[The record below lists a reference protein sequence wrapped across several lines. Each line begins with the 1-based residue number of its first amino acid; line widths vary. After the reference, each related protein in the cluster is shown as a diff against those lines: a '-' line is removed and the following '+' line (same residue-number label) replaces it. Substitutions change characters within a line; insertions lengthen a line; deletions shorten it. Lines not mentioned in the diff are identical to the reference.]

1 MTTGLIPSVAPRQ
14 IFGVPLASIGLGV
27 LLLAMLLWGAWTT
40 RTLLAL
46 QSREVVTV
54 ELSGLIG
61 AFVEAEARSGT
72 DPEASQRRVAAYL
85 EAIDASV
92 DALGRNGR
100 TVLVGEAVLAG
111 EARDMTP
118 IVRTDVVRRMEE
130 LDHAAR

>member
-1 MTTGLIPSVAPRQ
+1 MMTDLTLSGVRRQ
-14 IFGVPLASIGLGV
+14 LFGVPLASLGLGV
-27 LLLAMLLWGAWTT
+27 LLIAMLLWGAWAT

-61 AFVEAEARSGT
+61 AFVEAEARSGA

-85 EAIDASV
+85 QAIDASV

-111 EARDMTP
+111 PARDMTP
-118 IVRTDVVRRMEE
+118 IVRADVARRMEG
-130 LDHAAR
+130 LDYAAR

>member
-1 MTTGLIPSVAPRQ
+1 MTTDLTISGVRRQ
-14 IFGVPLASIGLGV
+14 VFGVPLTSLGLGV
-27 LLLAMLLWGAWTT
+27 LLLAALLWGAWAT

-61 AFVEAEARSGT
+61 AFVEAEARSGA

-85 EAIDASV
+85 QAIDASV
-92 DALGRNGR
+92 EALGQKGR

-118 IVRTDVVRRMEE
+118 LVRADVARRMEG

>member
-1 MTTGLIPSVAPRQ
+1 MSGLVPLAARRQ
-14 IFGVPLASIGLGV
+14 LFGVPLASLGLGV
-27 LLLAMLLWGAWTT
+27 LLLGVLLWGAWTT

-61 AFVEAEARSGT
+61 AFVEAEARSGA

-85 EAIDASV
+85 QAIDASV

-111 EARDMTP
+111 QAHDMTP
-118 IVRTDVVRRMEE
+118 IVRADVVRRMED

>member
-1 MTTGLIPSVAPRQ
+1 MSGLVPFGARRQ
-14 IFGVPLASIGLGV
+14 VFGVPLASLGLGV
-27 LLLAMLLWGAWTT
+27 LLLAALLWGAWTT

-61 AFVEAEARSGT
+61 AFVEAEARSGA

-92 DALGRNGR
+92 DAQGRNGR

-111 EARDMTP
+111 QARDMTP
-118 IVRTDVVRRMEE
+118 IVRADVARRMQE

>member
-1 MTTGLIPSVAPRQ
+1 MSVLIPSTARRQ
-14 IFGVPLASIGLGV
+14 LFGVPLVSLGLGV
-27 LLLAMLLWGAWTT
+27 LLLGVLLWGAWTT

-61 AFVEAEARSGT
+61 AFVEAEARSGA
-72 DPEASQRRVAAYL
+72 DPEASQRRIAAYL

-100 TVLVGEAVLAG
+100 IVLVGEAVLAG
-111 EARDMTP
+111 QARDMTP
-118 IVRTDVVRRMEE
+118 VVRADVARRMEA
-130 LDHAAR
+130 LTHAAR

>member
-1 MTTGLIPSVAPRQ
+1 MTTGISISGARRQ
-14 IFGVPLASIGLGV
+14 LFGVPLASIGLGV
-27 LLLAMLLWGAWTT
+27 LLLAALLWGAWAT
-40 RTLLAL
+40 RMLLAL

-61 AFVEAEARSGT
+61 AFVEAEARSGAA
-72 DPEASQRRVAAYL
+72 PEASQRRVAAYL
-85 EAIDASV
+85 QAIDASV

-118 IVRTDVVRRMEE
+118 IVRADVVRRMEA

>member
-1 MTTGLIPSVAPRQ
+1 MSGLVPLAARRQ
-14 IFGVPLASIGLGV
+14 FFGVPLASLGLGV

-61 AFVEAEARSGT
+61 AFVEAEARSGA

-85 EAIDASV
+85 QAIDASV
-92 DALGRNGR
+92 DALGRKGR

-111 EARDMTP
+111 QARDMTP
-118 IVRTDVVRRMEE
+118 LVRADVARRMEA
-130 LDHAAR
+130 LTHAAR

>member
-1 MTTGLIPSVAPRQ
+1 METSTCSAGGCPQQPACFWQ
-14 IFGVPLASIGLGV
+14 N
-27 LLLAMLLWGAWTT
+27 WGAWAT

-85 EAIDASV
+85 QAIDASV
-92 DALGRNGR
+92 DALGQKGR

-111 EARDMTP
+111 QARDMTP
-118 IVRTDVVRRMEE
+118 LVRADVARRMEK
-130 LDHAAR
+130 LDYAAR

>member
-1 MTTGLIPSVAPRQ
+1 MSGLIPSTARRQ
-14 IFGVPLASIGLGV
+14 LFGVPLVSLGLGV
-27 LLLAMLLWGAWTT
+27 LLLGVLLWGAWTT

-61 AFVEAEARSGT
+61 AFVEAEARSGA
-72 DPEASQRRVAAYL
+72 DPEASQRRIAAYL

-100 TVLVGEAVLAG
+100 
-111 EARDMTP
+111 
-118 IVRTDVVRRMEE
+118 I
-130 LDHAAR
+130 

>member
-1 MTTGLIPSVAPRQ
+1 MSGLIPSTARRQ
-14 IFGVPLASIGLGV
+14 LFGVPLVSLGLGV
-27 LLLAMLLWGAWTT
+27 LLLGVLLWGAWTT

-61 AFVEAEARSGT
+61 AFVEAEARSGA
-72 DPEASQRRVAAYL
+72 DPEASQRRIAAYL

-100 TVLVGEAVLAG
+100 IVLVGEAVLAG
-111 EARDMTP
+111 QARDMTP
-118 IVRTDVVRRMEE
+118 VVRADVARRMEA
-130 LDHAAR
+130 LTHAAR